1 MKAFFKK
8 MVVAILSAEA
18 RMLINRTKPIIIAVT
33 GSVGKTSTK
42 DAIYEALKGKL
53 SARKSQKSYNSEI
66 GIPLTVLG
74 LPNAWN
80 NPILWTKNIVDGFF
94 TALFPSNYPK
104 VLVIEAGVD
113 RPGDMKSLTS
123 WLKPDVVVLTRLPDV
138 PVHVE
143 YFKMPEDV
151 IAEKME
157 LVYAL
162 KPEGVLVYNHDDMII
177 RNQLENVRHRS
188 IGYSRYSDSQFRMK
202 NDSFLYQDDTI
213 SGLQF
218 DISSLSET
226 VTVKVRG
233 MVGDHVLYSCG
244 AALATA
250 SLFEMS
256 LAEAANELSG
266 LEPTPGRMR
275 ILLGIK
281 HTTIIDDTYNSSPV
295 AVESALATIREIHGV
310 KRKIAVL
317 GDMLELGQY
326 SVREHER
333 IGALTAQSADILFTV
348 GVRARKIAEG
358 ALENGMDE
366 ANIFQY
372 EDVKRAGRE
381 LQDMIESGDLILV
394 KASQGIRAE
403 RIVEEIMYE
412 PDKAE
417 ELLVRQGSVWQNK
430 PDILA

>member
-1 MKAFFKK
+1 M
-8 MVVAILSAEA
+8 AILTAEA
-18 RMLINRTKPIIIAVT
+18 RMLIKRTKPMIITVT

-42 DAIYEALKGKL
+42 DAIYATIKGKL
-53 SARKSQKSYNSEI
+53 PARKSQKSYNSEI

-74 LPNAWN
+74 LSNAWN
-80 NPILWTKNIVDGFF
+80 NPIFWLKNIIDGFF
-94 TALFPSNYPK
+94 TALFPGDYPK

-113 RPGDMKSLTS
+113 RPGDMKNLTS

-151 IAEKME
+151 VEEKMQ

-162 KPEGVLVYNHDDMII
+162 KPEGVLVYNHDDTII
-177 RNQLENVRHRS
+177 RDQLENVRHRS
-188 IGYSRYSDSQFRMK
+188 IGYSRYSDSQFRMS
-202 NDSFLYQDDTI
+202 NDSFLYQDDMI

-218 DISSLSET
+218 DVSSFEENAN
-226 VTVKVRG
+226 VKVRG
-233 MVGDHVLYSCG
+233 MAGDHVLYSCG

-250 SLFEMS
+250 SLLEVS
-256 LAEAANELSG
+256 LEQAAKELSG

-275 ILLGIK
+275 ILPGIK

-295 AVESALATIREIHGV
+295 AVESALATMREVHGV
-310 KRKIAVL
+310 KRKILVL

-333 IGALTAQSADILFTV
+333 MGYLAAGSADILFTL
-348 GVRARKIAEG
+348 GVRSRKIVEG

-366 ANIFQY
+366 EKIFQY

-381 LQDMIESGDLILV
+381 LQAMIEPGDIILV

-412 PDKAE
+412 PERAE
-417 ELLVRQGSVWQNK
+417 ELLVRQGRAWQNK